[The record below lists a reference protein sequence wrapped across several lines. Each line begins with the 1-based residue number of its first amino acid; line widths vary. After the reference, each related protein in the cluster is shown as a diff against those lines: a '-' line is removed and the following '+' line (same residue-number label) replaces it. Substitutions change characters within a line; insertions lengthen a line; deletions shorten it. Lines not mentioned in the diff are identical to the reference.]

1 MTRNGDQLNEN
12 LLVPQPDDT
21 TEVEDGQENAMNMKP
36 GRGARQEPGATPSD
50 EYVEEHVA
58 RDAEPNLPDVGS
70 DER

>member
-1 MTRNGDQLNEN
+1 MTRNGDQINEN
-12 LLVPQPDDT
+12 MLVPQPDDT

-36 GRGARQEPGATPSD
+36 GRGARQEPGAAASD

-58 RDAEPNLPDVGS
+58 RDTTPDLPDVGN